1 MQVYIDRLKFARSL
15 GMNFVRHHSHI
26 LPNEYFA
33 AACEVG
39 MMVSVEFPLAYGGAH
54 AEVSPL
60 NRAPFS
66 DTLLAVVPRRNMRR
80 FPCLAV
86 ERHCSPTEKFPVCI

>member
-15 GMNFVRHHSHI
+15 GMNFVRHHSHV

-39 MMVSVEFPLAYGGAH
+39 VMVSVEFPLAYGGAH
-54 AEVSPL
+54 AEVLPL
-60 NRAPFS
+60 NCAPS
-66 DTLLAVVPRRNMRR
+66 DTLLVVVPRLNMRR
-80 FPCLAV
+80 FPRLAV
-86 ERHCSPTEKFPVCI
+86 ERYCSPTEKFPLCI